1 MLKEIGT
8 YLQSQGIGTLGAN
21 VFLGL
26 MPDQPDNCIAL
37 FEYAGSPPDLHWNG
51 EYPGLQVRVRNKS
64 YAAARTK
71 IGEVMAELHGLY
83 EQTLGVVS
91 DDEGGEE
98 DDEGVGEDDSKG
110 GGEEVGE
117 PTPVTGTRYLL
128 IKARGSPEILK
139 RDNNNRVE
147 LFVNFEIIKERD

>member
-1 MLKEIGT
+1 MLTEIGA
-8 YLQSQGIGTLGAN
+8 YLATKSIGTVGADI
-21 VFLGL
+21 FLGL

-71 IGEVMAELHGLY
+71 IGEVMAELHGLH
-83 EQTLGVVS
+83 EQVLN
-91 DDEGGEE
+91 D
-98 DDEGVGEDDSKG
+98 
-110 GGEEVGE
+110 
-117 PTPVTGTRYLL
+117 TRYLL
-128 IKARGSPEILK
+128 IKARGSPEVLK

-147 LFVNFEIIKERD
+147 LFVNFEIIKERE

>member
-21 VFLGL
+21 LFLGL

-64 YAAARTK
+64 YAAGRAK
-71 IGEVMAELHGLY
+71 IEEVVKELHGAHEL
-83 EQTLGVVS
+83 TLN
-91 DDEGGEE
+91 
-98 DDEGVGEDDSKG
+98 
-110 GGEEVGE
+110 
-117 PTPVTGTRYLL
+117 GTRYLL
-128 IKARGSPEILK
+128 IKARGSPEVLK

>member
-1 MLKEIGT
+1 MLSDIGN
-8 YLQSQGIGTLGAN
+8 YLQAQGVGTSGTDM
-21 VFLGL
+21 FLGL

-64 YAAARTK
+64 YAAGRAK
-71 IGEVMAELHGLY
+71 IGEVVNELHGLH
-83 EQTLGVVS
+83 EQVLS
-91 DDEGGEE
+91 
-98 DDEGVGEDDSKG
+98 
-110 GGEEVGE
+110 
-117 PTPVTGTRYLL
+117 GTRYLL

-147 LFVNFEIIKERD
+147 LFVNFEIIKESD

>member
-1 MLKEIGT
+1 MLREIGA
-8 YLQSQGIGTLGAN
+8 YLATKSIGTVGTDI
-21 VFLGL
+21 FLGL

-71 IGEVMAELHGLY
+71 IGEAMTALHGLH
-83 EQTLGVVS
+83 ETVLG
-91 DDEGGEE
+91 
-98 DDEGVGEDDSKG
+98 
-110 GGEEVGE
+110 
-117 PTPVTGTRYLL
+117 GTRYLL
-128 IKARGSPEILK
+128 VKARGSPEVLK

-147 LFVNFEIIKERD
+147 LFVNFEIIKESDQ

>member
-1 MLKEIGT
+1 MMLNEIGT

-21 VFLGL
+21 LFLGL

-64 YAAARTK
+64 YAMARAK
-71 IGEVMAELHGLY
+71 IEQIRDLLHGLHDKK
-83 EQTLGVVS
+83 LS
-91 DDEGGEE
+91 
-98 DDEGVGEDDSKG
+98 
-110 GGEEVGE
+110 
-117 PTPVTGTRYLL
+117 GTRYLL
-128 IKARGSPEILK
+128 IKARGNPEILK
-139 RDNNNRVE
+139 RDANNRVE

>member
-21 VFLGL
+21 LFLGL

-64 YAAARTK
+64 YAAGRAK
-71 IGEVMAELHGLY
+71 IKEVVTELHGAHEL
-83 EQTLGVVS
+83 TLN
-91 DDEGGEE
+91 
-98 DDEGVGEDDSKG
+98 
-110 GGEEVGE
+110 
-117 PTPVTGTRYLL
+117 GTRYLL
-128 IKARGSPEILK
+128 IKARGSPEVLK
-139 RDNNNRVE
+139 RDANNRVE